1 MESFFQILEVSPG
14 ASVTE
19 VKHAFREKAKTLHP
33 DISGSDGEKMK
44 LLLNA
49 YRKIL
54 EKISSEK
61 SSFFDRQYFQK
72 RKPSGDDIIRD
83 YEEWLI
89 SRGDIESRAKLVFYR
104 LIHGKETQACEE
116 YLKLLSDSG
125 NFSFEKYFDKE
136 DFMDFGFILAEELY
150 LRKKYYDS
158 LNLLIRIFQLEK
170 QKPYFKIFFPEVEK
184 IMRDIY
190 RNKLSG
196 SIGDELALDL
206 YEELLDLNL
215 GIREDSVIFRR
226 MADGFFR
233 IGDYKTAEICAAEA
247 LKLDPQLTGFKNFKK
262 EFS

>member
-184 IMRDIY
+184 IMRDIF
-190 RNKLSG
+190 
-196 SIGDELALDL
+196 
-206 YEELLDLNL
+206 LDLNL
-215 GIREDSVIFRR
+215 WTREDSVIFRR